1 MKKKAAITIIGWVI
15 SAICIA
21 SLFAKM
27 DFHAFWESFK
37 TAKWGWL
44 ILAAAIN
51 LIVMAIKAWRWE
63 IIMGKLAPFAV
74 IFRAA
79 FISAAGNNVL
89 PARGG
94 DWLRIYLLG
103 KWAQA
108 SKASLASVTGLDKL
122 FDGISILILFG
133 LFSFHSFGLGRIKQ
147 QFPEWVQHG
156 TIVISIVIAASLV
169 ICYVLLFHHRR
180 TADTQ
185 NLGPLRRLAKNLGAG
200 MEMLSSKGLVAKAM
214 LVSIASTLIQI
225 VTIWCCQTA
234 FDVHFNLWIA
244 AVVFIAINL
253 AITIPSAPSGVGPF
267 EAAAV
272 LTYTWLHLK
281 TETAFNIALMYH
293 AVQFFP
299 VTILGFLF
307 YFKINHGSV
316 ISDRSSVISDRSSVI
331 SDQ

>member
-1 MKKKAAITIIGWVI
+1 
-15 SAICIA
+15 
-21 SLFAKM
+21 M
-27 DFHAFWESFK
+27 DFHAFWASFSA
-37 TAKWGWL
+37 AKWGWL
-44 ILAAAIN
+44 VLAAAIN
-51 LIVMAIKAWRWE
+51 LVVMAIKAWRWE
-63 IIMGKLAPFAV
+63 VIMGKLAPFGT
-74 IFRAA
+74 IIRAA

-103 KWAQA
+103 KWAGT
-108 SKASLASVTGLDKL
+108 SKTSLASVTGLDKL

-147 QFPEWVQHG
+147 QFPDWVQHG
-156 TIVISIVIAASLV
+156 TLIISIVIAASLV
-169 ICYVLLFHHRR
+169 ICYLLLFHHRR
-180 TADTQ
+180 THETEG
-185 NLGPLRRLAKNLGAG
+185 LGPISKLAKNLGAG
-200 MEMLSSKGLVAKAM
+200 MEMLTNKGLVTKAT
-214 LVSIASTLIQI
+214 LVSIVSTLIQI
-225 VTIWCCQTA
+225 CTIWCCQTA

-272 LTYTWLHLK
+272 LTYAWLGLK

-307 YFKINHGSV
+307 YFKNTGRHCEPLASNN
-316 ISDRSSVISDRSSVI
+316 STA
-331 SDQ
+331 